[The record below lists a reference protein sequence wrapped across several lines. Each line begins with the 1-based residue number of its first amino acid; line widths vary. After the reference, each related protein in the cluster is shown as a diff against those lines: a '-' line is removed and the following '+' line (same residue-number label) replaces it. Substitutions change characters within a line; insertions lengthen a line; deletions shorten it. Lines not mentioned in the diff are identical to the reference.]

1 MDESEGT
8 SVNVTNDSED
18 SNIGEGLINCYGSPV
33 GRIAVSHRSTG
44 LPGTSREGSRVVS
57 SIDFG
62 NISKWVCNTHNF
74 SNDFE
79 QTCQC
84 KNTCS
89 RKSGKFRGCVCRDA
103 GLRCAATCVCGS
115 SAKPCR
121 NNKESVPAANS
132 PGNTATT
139 QRPSSAFERH
149 QLSLER
155 ERESIQV
162 KRVP

>member
-1 MDESEGT
+1 MILNRLASAKTLVAGK
-8 SVNVTNDSED
+8 
-18 SNIGEGLINCYGSPV
+18 V
-33 GRIAVSHRSTG
+33 G
-44 LPGTSREGSRVVS
+44 
-57 SIDFG
+57 
-62 NISKWVCNTHNF
+62 NF
-74 SNDFE
+74 VD
-79 QTCQC
+79 
-84 KNTCS
+84 
-89 RKSGKFRGCVCRDA
+89 VCRDA

-115 SAKPCR
+115 STKPCR

-139 QRPSSAFERH
+139 QRPSNAFERH